1 MKKSATTAIAVAVMF
16 PTVTPALAKSTLG
29 GIVFTDFYV
38 LSQDKESRVDST
50 GNPNAESRTVSHVEV
65 PNMTRLR
72 TRWSN
77 EDKVGMYTELGLGGS
92 QGSTGVKLR
101 HAYGTWDISQT
112 WQLMGGHS
120 TSPFSPLFPSQTIGN
135 NADESFNIGKGYGE
149 ISSGRAPQMRLTY
162 KFLNQRGAFAIALL
176 DPNRGTELDLL
187 STTDK
192 AEKNT
197 IFPRVDI
204 GMAYRTFNFQIFPS
218 FFYQKQDYSEVV
230 GSDDS
235 VTSWGTSLGFRAG
248 KGAFI
253 FSGEVNVGQNMG
265 NAGLS
270 IGDSPASKNA
280 GAWLDVTRKKIGDTN
295 NLSYW
300 LDMGY
305 KFSSSETQSTVH
317 LIYGTMQSESDKF
330 DYQTS
335 MLGISVPIELPWIA
349 KGFRV
354 RPEIFVYDKGDNS
367 IGGTEV
373 DQGRDILGG
382 VQLQYTF

>member
-1 MKKSATTAIAVAVMF
+1 MKKSATTAVAVF
-16 PTVTPALAKSTLG
+16 SLFTTPALAKSTLG

-38 LSQDKESRVDST
+38 LSQNKESRVYST

-72 TRWSN
+72 ARWSN
-77 EDKVGMYTELGLGGS
+77 EDEVGMYMELGIGGS

-149 ISSGRAPQMRLTY
+149 ISSGRAPQVRLTY
-162 KFLNQRGAFAIALL
+162 KFLNRRGAFAIALL

-192 AEKNT
+192 AENNSL
-197 IFPRVDI
+197 FPRIDI
-204 GMAYRTFNFQIFPS
+204 GMAYRTLNFQIFPS
-218 FFYQKQDYSEVV
+218 LFYQKQDYSEVV

-248 KGAFI
+248 AGAFI
-253 FSGEVNVGQNMG
+253 FSGEVNVGQNMD

-270 IGDSPASKNA
+270 IGESPASKNA
-280 GAWLDVTRKKIGDTN
+280 GAWLDATRTKISDTD

-300 LDMGY
+300 LDIGY
-305 KFSSSETQSTVH
+305 KFSSGETQGVVH
-317 LIYGTMQSESDKF
+317 LVYGTMQSESDDVF
-330 DYQTS
+330 DYQSS
-335 MLGISVPIELPWIA
+335 MLGISVPIDLPWIA
-349 KGFRV
+349 KGFRI
-354 RPEIFVYDKGDNS
+354 RPEIFVYDKGENT
-367 IGGTEV
+367 IGGTKV
-373 DQGRDILGG
+373 DQGRDILTGI
-382 VQLQYTF
+382 QLQYTF